1 MHIII
6 DRTNWKFGD
15 QDINYLVLAVRVGNL
30 TFPLFWILLDH
41 QGNSDTEARIAL
53 LNQFKKTFGLK
64 CIASF
69 TADREFIGQDW
80 FSYLLNNK
88 IPFYIRI
95 KENQLVRFGKGKKK
109 LKEFFEH
116 LDCEE
121 TRHLYNMLDNPRMF
135 IVGKKLKDEFLI
147 ICSNVHDYK
156 RVLKI
161 YRQRWDI
168 ERLFRN
174 MKTQG
179 FNLENTH
186 MKDLQRLAKLMVL
199 LAIAIL
205 FSSIVG
211 LTQKCSF
218 KKTVNAPLYSYFTR
232 GFRALKNTAL
242 TYDFSKDFQN
252 FQKSEG

>member
-1 MHIII
+1 MI

-15 QDINYLVLAVRVGNL
+15 QDINYLVLAVRVGKL
-30 TFPLFWILLDH
+30 TFPLFWTLLDH
-41 QGNSDTEARIAL
+41 QGNSDTKARVAI
-53 LNQFKKTFGLK
+53 LNQFKEAFGFD

-80 FSYLLNNK
+80 FLYLLGNN

-95 KENQLVRFGKGKKK
+95 KENQMVHFENGKKK

-116 LDCEE
+116 LDCDE
-121 TRHLYNMLDNPRMF
+121 TRHLYNMLDDSRLF
-135 IVGKKLKDEFLI
+135 IVGKRIKGEFLI
-147 ICSNVHDYK
+147 ICSNVQDYK
-156 RVLKI
+156 RVLKV
-161 YRQRWDI
+161 YKQRWDI

-199 LAIAIL
+199 LAVAIL

-232 GFRALKNTAL
+232 GFRALKNSNL
-242 TYDFSKDFQN
+242 TYDFSKAFLN